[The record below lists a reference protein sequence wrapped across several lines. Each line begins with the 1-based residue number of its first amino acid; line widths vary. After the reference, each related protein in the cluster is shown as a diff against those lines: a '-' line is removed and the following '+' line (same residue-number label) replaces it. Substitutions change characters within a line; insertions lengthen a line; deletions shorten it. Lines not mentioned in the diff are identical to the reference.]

1 MILVSPS
8 LLGCDYGKLSLE
20 AADVVNGGTDM
31 LHIDI
36 MDGHFVPNLSFG
48 PGLVST
54 LRKQFSTVLDVHL
67 MVTDP
72 KFVAPLFVDAGADL
86 ITFHVEADDDI
97 GEVLD
102 YLAEKGVKAALSLK
116 PGTPAEAVFPYLD
129 CLYMVLVMTV
139 EPGFGGQKFMPDMLP
154 KIEKIRNEI
163 NRRGLDTHIQ
173 VDGGVD
179 DKTAPLC
186 VKAGADVLVA
196 GSYVFKQADRKAV
209 IELLHG
215 LQ

>member
-8 LLGCDYGKLSLE
+8 LLGCDCGKLSLE

-54 LRKQFSTVLDVHL
+54 LRKQFNTVLDVHL

-72 KFVAPLFVDAGADL
+72 KFAAPLFVDAGADL
-86 ITFHVEADDDI
+86 ITFHVEADADI

-102 YLAEKGVKAALSLK
+102 YLDEKGIKAALSLK
-116 PGTPAEAVFPYLD
+116 PATPAESVFPYLD
-129 CLYMVLVMTV
+129 RLYMVLVMTV

-154 KIEKIRNEI
+154 KIEKIRAEI

-173 VDGGVD
+173 VDGGID

-196 GSYVFKQADRKAV
+196 GSYVFKQTDRKAV
-209 IELLHG
+209 IDMLHG
-215 LQ
+215 LE

>member
-8 LLGCDYGKLSLE
+8 LLGCDYGKLSAE

-54 LRKQFSTVLDVHL
+54 LRKQFDTVLDVHL

-72 KFVAPLFVDAGADL
+72 KFVAPLFADAGADL
-86 ITFHVEADDDI
+86 ITFHVEADADI

-102 YLAEKGVKAALSLK
+102 YLDAKGIKAALSVK

-129 CLYMVLVMTV
+129 RLYMVLVMTV
-139 EPGFGGQKFMPDMLP
+139 EPGFGGQKFMADMLP
-154 KIEKIRNEI
+154 KIEKLRAEI
-163 NRRGLDTHIQ
+163 TRRGLDTRIQ

-196 GSYVFKQADRKAV
+196 GSYVFKQSDRKAV
-209 IELLHG
+209 IDMLHG